1 MIDVS
6 LAIISQLS
14 VHRVG
19 NKHNGDDIFLSKA
32 PIAVDDNAMQEKL
45 LHFFL
50 SSMPLVEKYSFKTE
64 IEHEQENPLR
74 QFSKEI
80 FQNRSSFHLTS
91 IQIAKRLFDV
101 SMHPQIKPGDVFV
114 AHLKNIAF
122 DGENCEAIGIFKS
135 ENKQSFFQ
143 VLANGDQAELYL
155 LDGINLD
162 KLDKGA
168 IIFNQEAGDGYRVCI
183 LDRNNKS
190 TEAEFWKDLFLNTT
204 PCNDE
209 YQQTKQYMSLAKTF
223 VTTQYVEDFEV
234 EKPEQIEMLQK
245 SVEYFKTH
253 DNFDKR
259 EFEEEVLQYPEVIK
273 SFQNFNHQFQEDN
286 EIVLEDSFEISTPAV
301 KKQQS
306 IFKSI
311 IKLDK
316 NFHIY
321 VHGNR
326 ELIEKGVE
334 PDGRK
339 FYKIYYK
346 EEE

>member
-1 MIDVS
+1 
-6 LAIISQLS
+6 
-14 VHRVG
+14 
-19 NKHNGDDIFLSKA
+19 
-32 PIAVDDNAMQEKL
+32 
-45 LHFFL
+45 
-50 SSMPLVEKYSFKTE
+50 
-64 IEHEQENPLR
+64 
-74 QFSKEI
+74 
-80 FQNRSSFHLTS
+80 
-91 IQIAKRLFDV
+91 
-101 SMHPQIKPGDVFV
+101 
-114 AHLKNIAF
+114 
-122 DGENCEAIGIFKS
+122 
-135 ENKQSFFQ
+135 

-183 LDRNNKS
+183 LDRNNKN
-190 TEAEFWKDLFLNTT
+190 TEAEFWKDLFLNIT

-223 VTTQYVEDFEV
+223 VTTQYVDDFEV
-234 EKPEQIEMLQK
+234 EKTEQIEMLQK